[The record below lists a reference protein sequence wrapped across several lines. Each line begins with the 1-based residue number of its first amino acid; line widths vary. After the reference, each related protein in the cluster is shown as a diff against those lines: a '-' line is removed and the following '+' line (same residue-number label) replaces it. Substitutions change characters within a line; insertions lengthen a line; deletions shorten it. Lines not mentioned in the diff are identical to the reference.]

1 MIKNLCIDFYLRFA
15 TGLSWITIFMTHIWT
30 AQMNYAR
37 LAIAWVQFI
46 GILIMI
52 VCTVRSYRML
62 KLPMTKKEVAWLITG
77 WFVVLVIL
85 PIVMSCGVM
94 PLWLD
99 DLESY
104 NNLYFF
110 INILYSYLR
119 LAIVNVLLVCS
130 LVVWRMRH

>member
-1 MIKNLCIDFYLRFA
+1 
-15 TGLSWITIFMTHIWT
+15 
-30 AQMNYAR
+30 MNYAR
-37 LAIAWVQFI
+37 FAIAWVQFI

-119 LAIVNVLLVCS
+119 LAIVNVLLVRS